1 MHSFRLT
8 LSETFQ
14 IDDAVVRVSGRVY
27 DNKTTPS
34 ALYYCSRN
42 NQSCASSFTYYC
54 MIMIRTIALLS
65 LWVVLSEAFTPPRFS
80 QAKKESLTSLFMAGD
95 GLTLYGHPGT
105 RSPLI
110 NWACLELQLDFTMG
124 DLSANPHPFG
134 QLPCLTDD
142 AGSVVVFES
151 GAILQYIHQYYN
163 LQVPKSKGAAITS
176 WITWAN
182 ASLDPICF
190 LETNGKVYDTG
201 LRKPNRRMDRLN
213 DILAK
218 QPWLVDD
225 DDSFS
230 LADVAVASYLSYV
243 LQFFPDVT
251 LHDKWPAVA
260 KYLQASVQRPAYG
273 QAFGAA
279 TQARLLAQLEKDIA
293 GSPSKLFG
301 MF

>member
-1 MHSFRLT
+1 
-8 LSETFQ
+8 
-14 IDDAVVRVSGRVY
+14 
-27 DNKTTPS
+27 
-34 ALYYCSRN
+34 
-42 NQSCASSFTYYC
+42 
-54 MIMIRTIALLS
+54 
-65 LWVVLSEAFTPPRFS
+65 
-80 QAKKESLTSLFMAGD
+80 MAA

-110 NWACLELQLDFTMG
+110 NWACLESQIDFTMG

-142 AGSVVVFES
+142 DGTVVVFES
-151 GAILQYIHQYYN
+151 GAILQYLHQFHN
-163 LQVPKSKGAAITS
+163 KPNVSKDKSAAITS

-190 LETNGKVYDTG
+190 KETPQGKVYDTG
-201 LRKPNRRMDRLN
+201 LREPNRRIDQLN
-213 DILAK
+213 VMLTESE
-218 QPWLVDD
+218 WLIP
-225 DDSFS
+225 SEFS

-243 LQFFPDVT
+243 LQFFPDIT
-251 LHDKWPAVA
+251 LSDKWPTVA
-260 KYLQASVQRPAYG
+260 KYLQTCVQRPAYG

-293 GSPSKLFG
+293 AAAASSGSPSKLFG